1 MTDFKTVFSSLEI
14 RDKQRIYFFGI
25 WMIIL
30 VLLTVK
36 WSSTA
41 GKLVWSPF
49 MASIFLV
56 VLAGLLFAKAG
67 FLFLKLWMTLGH
79 FVSKFFISIL
89 LITLYFLVLS
99 PVVLI
104 AQLFSGK
111 KIRNNASNWTHVDL
125 RPFDFSEKG

>member
-30 VLLTVK
+30 VLITVK
-36 WSSTA
+36 WSIDA

-49 MASIFLV
+49 MAGLLLV
-56 VLAGLLFAKAG
+56 VLTGLLSARAGL
-67 FLFLKLWMTLGH
+67 LFLKLWMTLGH
-79 FVSKFFISIL
+79 FISKFFISIL
-89 LITLYFLVLS
+89 LIMLYFLVLS
-99 PVVLI
+99 PVVLFT
-104 AQLFSGK
+104 QLFSGK
-111 KIRNNASNWTHVDL
+111 KRRNNASNWTHVDL